1 MDRLAWNPEWETGYP
16 LIDEQHRRL
25 LAEFNEFLDAI
36 EQRVH
41 GQHVANLLEFLLEFL
56 VAHCEEEEIQMRATR
71 YPRLA
76 QHMAFHAHL
85 RATASSLARASS
97 RDPEVLAGEV
107 TAFLHEWVEHHIK
120 VEDKLMA
127 QHLIQCSRQEPKLQ
141 AGEANPA

>member
-1 MDRLAWNPEWETGYP
+1 
-16 LIDEQHRRL
+16 
-25 LAEFNEFLDAI
+25 
-36 EQRVH
+36 
-41 GQHVANLLEFLLEFL
+41 
-56 VAHCEEEEIQMRATR
+56 MRATR